1 VTSTKSWTFLLH
13 VILIGFLLC
22 PYEIYIMCSW
32 NRFVLALYDFGDKK
46 IKVKRN
52 KNYTFFVLSL
62 IYIVFFSIEF
72 SGLGLC
78 VEKFEYTEK
87 TTDLS
92 QVTDKLYY
100 IMLYRVHLAWA
111 GFKLTALVVI
121 GSYYVGIVNPTTMRS
136 WQRKPLEFL
145 RKFPENFLSEVFSN
159 ISVVAYTVSE
169 ICRGLKGKHS
179 LSQIKFNVF
188 SLNCLTKPIQGIFK
202 QILHSDEFCWTIII
216 FCKTGLVENPCSCL
230 FNKFASS

>member
-1 VTSTKSWTFLLH
+1 L
-13 VILIGFLLC
+13 
-22 PYEIYIMCSW
+22 
-32 NRFVLALYDFGDKK
+32 
-46 IKVKRN
+46 
-52 KNYTFFVLSL
+52 
-62 IYIVFFSIEF
+62 FFSIEF

-121 GSYYVGIVNPTTMRS
+121 GSYYVGSCKSNYHAITTAKAPWIPLKISCLKYFPT
-136 WQRKPLEFL
+136 
-145 RKFPENFLSEVFSN
+145 
-159 ISVVAYTVSE
+159 Y
-169 ICRGLKGKHS
+169 ICICCSLYSFWDMQGTEREQLYLK
-179 LSQIKFNVF
+179 LNLMFF

-230 FNKFASS
+230 FNKFAIS